1 MDFRN
6 VNYAQNNN
14 PAFGMAVL
22 KPVKPEDAAR
32 FVTDITKDVYFSPKQ
47 VDKAVTKIM
56 ARAAK
61 NTQFDI
67 LPFVD
72 RLVVDGKY
80 KDVVIYRLMPKT
92 DDARRIMKEQGMS
105 EIISTRY
112 YNPAEALEQR
122 VFERLECKK
131 GIGRFFA
138 KTANF
143 FDGCKTLISCMRHP
157 EQLMDSHLR
166 YAVSYAEECETAVL
180 SRLKNEKLINDLL
193 TD

>member
-1 MDFRN
+1 MELRN
-6 VNYAQNNN
+6 VNSVQNNN

-32 FVTDITKDVYFSPKQ
+32 FVTDITKDVYFLPKQ
-47 VDKAVTKIM
+47 VDKTVTKIM

-67 LPFVD
+67 IPFVD
-72 RLVVDGKY
+72 RLVVDGKE
-80 KDVVIYRLMPKT
+80 KDVIVYRLMPKT
-92 DDARRIMKEQGMS
+92 DNARRIMKEQQMK

-112 YNPAEALEQR
+112 YNPAEELEQR
-122 VFERLECKK
+122 ASKRLEGKK

-138 KTANF
+138 KTANV

-157 EQLMDSHLR
+157 EQLMDSRLQ
-166 YAVSYAEECETAVL
+166 YAVSYAEKCEAAVL